1 MRYFYWAILAL
12 NVALFIRSLVT
23 GSPLWWANVIGI
35 VAMLVSLYF
44 DASTRRSKRR
54 LAELHA
60 EHERRWN
67 DLRKNFR

>member
-35 VAMLVSLYF
+35 VAMFVALYF
-44 DASTRRSKRR
+44 EAETRKSKKRI
-54 LAELHA
+54 AELF
-60 EHERRWN
+60 N
-67 DLRKNFR
+67 DYR